1 MASGASGSSSS
12 INGQKTASKA
22 ADDDQTASL
31 KASGAVVSLEHENDT
46 SSDDEFEESEQDQDY
61 ASAMES
67 ALNADDDDNE
77 GPDENEEEEGFVY
90 DGVDDE
96 DTQTFKKDADEGRQD
111 YSQRLRGILDD
122 DEPVSRYSH
131 KRCQQYVLSHVL
143 DKRTRL
149 ANSD

>member
-1 MASGASGSSSS
+1 MASGASGSSS

-22 ADDDQTASL
+22 ADDDETASW
-31 KASGAVVSLEHENDT
+31 KAFGAAVSLDHENDT
-46 SSDDEFEESEQDQDY
+46 SSDDEFEETEQDQDY

-77 GPDENEEEEGFVY
+77 APDASEEEEGFVY

-122 DEPVSRYSH
+122 DEPVSR
-131 KRCQQYVLSHVL
+131 
-143 DKRTRL
+143 
-149 ANSD
+149 